1 LSHTPPGGEP
11 TVAGPRIDGPG
22 GHIGPYRLLRELGEG
37 GFGVVYEA
45 EQVQPVRRRVALKV
59 IKLGMD
65 TREVLAR
72 FDGERQALARMDHPH
87 IAKVFGAGTSED
99 GRPYFVMELVKGESI
114 TDYCDART
122 LDVRARLALFVQ
134 VCEAVQHAHANGVIH
149 RDLKP
154 GNVLVATSDE
164 RPFAKVIDFGIAKAT
179 RGRLGDH
186 SIYTQQGLLIGTPL
200 YMSPEQVEGVAD
212 IDARTDVYALGVLLY
227 ELLTGTTPI
236 SADTL
241 RQAGPV
247 AIQGIVRDVVPP
259 RPSARLAGSRHE
271 LALAATRC
279 GMEPAALRRTLRGE
293 LDWIAMKALEKD
305 RARRYDTAAALAGD
319 VRRFL
324 AGQPVLAGPPGFA
337 YRTGTYLRRHRST
350 AAVGLVIAALAL
362 GLAFFAWRG
371 RGAEPPP
378 RGKSIAVL
386 PFANLGTDRGDE
398 SFALGMHDEVL
409 SDLARIADLRVISR
423 ASVMPYRG
431 STKPLRQVAAE
442 LGVAM
447 VLDGTVQRVGQRVR
461 LQVSLNDAATD
472 SVVWSERFDTALTS
486 ADLVD
491 IQARIARAVA
501 DKLGAT
507 VSVAEGRSLDAMP
520 TRSLPAYQAFLR
532 GKALSRYG
540 EAGAAQLHESLA
552 AFDEAV
558 AADPAFAA
566 AYAAQAVVH
575 LSLFW
580 AGEDRDAHIEAARLA
595 LDQATR
601 IDPDGVDTLIA
612 LGYYHYWG
620 FYDYD
625 AAEKVLA
632 RAVELAPNNADA
644 WSIRAS
650 NARRDLRFADAIAGF
665 ERCVELDPLRP
676 ATAVDLAYAIALA
689 GDLARARTVAAHAR
703 AQAPHAPYVLGNY
716 INLAILAGDN
726 ADAWRAARGFPT
738 LDAGTYDHAR
748 TGLALYRGEPA
759 ALRALLATWPAPRT
773 APPYFMQF
781 DLVRVF
787 ALRQLGE
794 RAAADALLAQVRAH
808 ADAALAT
815 DPLDTGNRIASV
827 TAYGL
832 AGDRERLRAGV
843 ADLLADPP
851 KDKLWAAEEG
861 FVVVLAAASAGADD
875 AAFDLLGQ
883 VMDRA
888 GPAQFARAAAS
899 PAFDALRHHPRYAAL
914 QARYEAARQARR

>member
-1 LSHTPPGGEP
+1 MNDTPPGGEH

-22 GHIGPYRLLRELGEG
+22 GHVGPYKLLRELGEG

-45 EQVQPVRRRVALKV
+45 EQTQPVRRRVALKV

-65 TREVLAR
+65 TREVIAR

-87 IAKVFGAGTSED
+87 IAKVFGAGTSDD
-99 GRPYFVMELVKGESI
+99 GRPYFVMELVKGEPI
-114 TDYCDART
+114 TDYCNART

-179 RGRLGDH
+179 SGRLGDH

-200 YMSPEQVEGVAD
+200 YMSPEQVDGAAD

-241 RQAGPV
+241 RRAGPV

-259 RPSARLAGSRHE
+259 RPSARDE
-271 LALAATRC
+271 LAIAAPRC
-279 GMEPAALRRTLRGE
+279 GVDPSALRRTLRGE

-305 RARRYDTAAALAGD
+305 RARRYDSAAALAGD

-324 AGQPVLAGPPGFA
+324 AGQPVLAGPPGLA
-337 YRTGTYLRRHRST
+337 YRTGTWLRRHRSR
-350 AAVGLVIAALAL
+350 AVVGVVIAALAI
-362 GLAFFAWRG
+362 GLAFFAWRS
-371 RGAEPPP
+371 GAAPPP
-378 RGKSIAVL
+378 HEKSIAVL
-386 PFANLGTDRGDE
+386 PFSNLGADRGDE
-398 SFALGMHDEVL
+398 QFALGMHDEVL
-409 SDLARIADLRVISR
+409 SDLSRIADLRVISR

-431 STKPLRQVAAE
+431 STQPLREIAGE

-447 VLDGTVQRVGQRVR
+447 ILDGTVQRVGERVR
-461 LQVSLNDAATD
+461 FQVSLNDAATD

-501 DKLGAT
+501 DKLGAA
-507 VSVAEGRSLDAMP
+507 VSVAEGRSLDATP

-532 GKALSRYG
+532 GKALSHYG
-540 EAGAAQLHESLA
+540 EAGATQLHESLA

-566 AYAAQAVVH
+566 AYAAQAIVH

-580 AGEDRDAHIEAARLA
+580 AGEDRDAHIEAARVA

-601 IDPDGVDTLIA
+601 IDRDGVDTLVA
-612 LGYYHYWG
+612 LGTYHYWG
-620 FYDYD
+620 FYDYA
-625 AAEKVLA
+625 AAEAVLK
-632 RAVELAPNNADA
+632 RATELAPNNADA
-644 WSIRAS
+644 WMMRAA
-650 NARRDLRFADAIAGF
+650 NARRDLRFADAMAAF
-665 ERCVELDPLRP
+665 ERCVALDPLRP
-676 ATAVDLAYAIALA
+676 GTAVDLAYTIALT
-689 GDLARARTVAAHAR
+689 GDLARARSVAAHAR
-703 AQAPHAPYVLGNY
+703 AQAPRSPYVLGNA
-716 INLAILAGDN
+716 INLAILSGDD
-726 ADAWRAARGFPT
+726 ADAWRLARGFPT
-738 LDAGTYDHAR
+738 IDAGTYDHAR

-773 APPYFMQF
+773 TPPYFHQF

-794 RAAADALLAQVRAH
+794 RAAADALLAKVRAH
-808 ADAALAT
+808 IDAALA
-815 DPLDTGNRIASV
+815 DDANDTGNRIVSV
-827 TAYGL
+827 AAYGL
-832 AGDRERLRAGV
+832 ADDRERLRAGV

-861 FVVVLAAASAGADD
+861 FVVVLGAAIAGEDA

-899 PAFDALRHHPRYAAL
+899 PAFDALRDHPRYLAL
-914 QARYEAARQARR
+914 QARFEAAKQARR